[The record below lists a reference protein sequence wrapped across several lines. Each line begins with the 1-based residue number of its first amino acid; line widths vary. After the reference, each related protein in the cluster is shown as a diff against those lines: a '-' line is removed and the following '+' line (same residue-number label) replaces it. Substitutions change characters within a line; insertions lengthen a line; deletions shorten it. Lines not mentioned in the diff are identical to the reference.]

1 MHIYTKIYLYLKQ
14 KRMKQNCIYNKNNTD
29 KYKDKN
35 NGKDTDTDTDKG
47 AIIL

>member
-1 MHIYTKIYLYLKQ
+1 MHIYTKIYLYLEQ

-29 KYKDKN
+29 KDKN
-35 NGKDTDTDTDKG
+35 KHNGKYTDTDKE